1 MPDRRKLTLQDI
13 VYIGVLASMCAI
25 ATSIKI
31 PVGVGA
37 MVHLGTAFMF
47 TVAMTFGGLYAGLSA
62 AIGSAFFDLLMGFSP
77 YTPWSFVIKG
87 IAGLIAG
94 LIAHGLW
101 PQEKFPTDARPS
113 WSLFRTMIGCVAA
126 ALWTLAG
133 YILAWWE
140 VTGSLS
146 VALANIPA
154 SLLTS
159 AVGLIVAVIL
169 APKLKKALRR

>member
-1 MPDRRKLTLQDI
+1 MPDRRKLTIQDI
-13 VYIGVLASMCAI
+13 VSIGALASMCAI
-25 ATSIKI
+25 ATAIKI
-31 PVGVGA
+31 PVGIGA
-37 MVHLGTAFMF
+37 TVHLGTAFMF

-77 YTPWSFVIKG
+77 YTPWSFAIKG
-87 IAGLIAG
+87 TAGLIAG

-101 PQEKFPTDARPS
+101 PQENFAAGAASP
-113 WSLFRTMIGCVAA
+113 WSLVRAIIGCIAA

-133 YILAWWE
+133 YILAWRQ

-159 AVGLIVAVIL
+159 VVGLIISLLL
-169 APKLKKALRR
+169 APRLKKALRR